1 MKIKKILIFGAGAIG
16 RGFIAPI
23 FYKNRYEISFVD
35 KDKNLVLELKKQRSY
50 NIATTHGKK
59 YKFENVKFKNIF
71 YLNDTFD
78 VRNFDIVFTCV
89 GPENCYKNYEK
100 LKLAKLIVS
109 CENDINTVSI
119 LIKLTNNKNIIFAIP
134 DVITSNTASTSML
147 KKDPLLLIS
156 EKGSLIVDNKKINFP
171 KPIISVDKK
180 ELQKHWDCKLFIH
193 NAPHAIAAYLGYLK
207 GYKFIHESMK
217 DKKIKKIVIG
227 SIKEIT
233 QGMIK
238 CGFVNKNFANY
249 YMKKE
254 INRFSNN
261 LLFDPISRV
270 ARDPIRKLSKDN
282 RLILALRIALF
293 NKKIPHN
300 TAIGVKAAINYYDKK
315 DSQSVHL
322 KMLLSSLGYEGVLE
336 KVCGLN
342 KKDPL
347 NKLCVKQNL
356 ELIL

>member
-1 MKIKKILIFGAGAIG
+1 
-16 RGFIAPI
+16 
-23 FYKNRYEISFVD
+23 
-35 KDKNLVLELKKQRSY
+35 
-50 NIATTHGKK
+50 
-59 YKFENVKFKNIF
+59 
-71 YLNDTFD
+71 
-78 VRNFDIVFTCV
+78 
-89 GPENCYKNYEK
+89 
-100 LKLAKLIVS
+100 
-109 CENDINTVSI
+109 
-119 LIKLTNNKNIIFAIP
+119 
-134 DVITSNTASTSML
+134 
-147 KKDPLLLIS
+147 
-156 EKGSLIVDNKKINFP
+156 
-171 KPIISVDKK
+171 
-180 ELQKHWDCKLFIH
+180 
-193 NAPHAIAAYLGYLK
+193 
-207 GYKFIHESMK
+207 MK
-217 DKKIKKIVIG
+217 DKKIKKIVMG

-347 NKLCVKQNL
+347 NKLCVKQNF